1 MKDEIKESNDYNSK
15 SKINTNNLI
24 HSLQIYNENIR
35 VKILSQLKINFLTFF
50 LTNLKNR
57 LIFINTFCGNYTY
70 SASVKAL
77 CFPLYLEILFFINT
91 FIFIT
96 LEDESDYSSYLKNN
110 LGDFIW
116 RCLLPVILVNIYLFL
131 TRYFYN
137 LGNGEIRNLLYEF
150 KTNKK
155 TFDKHYFNVLQKIKK
170 VMIIET
176 GLFIVMIVLSYIF
189 SFGLFAIYP
198 PQGKVMII
206 SLICGIIIEL
216 GLTLVLELLLAILII
231 FRKNHI
237 IVIIIDYLNRLLS
250 YKMLSP

>member
-1 MKDEIKESNDYNSK
+1 M
-15 SKINTNNLI
+15 
-24 HSLQIYNENIR
+24 
-35 VKILSQLKINFLTFF
+35 
-50 LTNLKNR
+50 
-57 LIFINTFCGNYTY
+57 
-70 SASVKAL
+70 
-77 CFPLYLEILFFINT
+77 
-91 FIFIT
+91 
-96 LEDESDYSSYLKNN
+96 
-110 LGDFIW
+110 
-116 RCLLPVILVNIYLFL
+116 
-131 TRYFYN
+131 
-137 LGNGEIRNLLYEF
+137 GNGEIRNLLYEF

-155 TFDKHYFNVLQKIKK
+155 IFDKHYFNVLKKIKK